1 MLKILFFI
9 FILYLHKNLYYI
21 YIINMNIHPIWTICI
36 SVRLLIAYIIRY
48 INTKTGNYNKF
59 ISIILTIIGLGF
71 IYQGYFSSN
80 NEIQIAKVFWHDSRY
95 IHGILYILAAIYLI
109 NNNINMNT
117 TLLLLDL
124 SFSFLY
130 RIINNK

>member
-117 TLLLLDL
+117 ILLLLDL
-124 SFSFLY
+124 GFSFLY
-130 RIINNK
+130 RIINNV

>member
-117 TLLLLDL
+117 ILLLLDL
-124 SFSFLY
+124 CFSFLY